1 MYTSKRI
8 ASVCLSAMLAS
19 YQPAVSSAQTVP
31 IPSPK
36 MNIVVIE
43 GEALI
48 RNIRERKPA
57 NVIVVVRDGNRN
69 HLSGVPVTFTLP
81 ESGPSAV
88 FPNGTRTAT
97 VTTDKEGY
105 AVASGIRANT
115 VPGPY
120 LIDVQAKHNDQ
131 TADARV
137 TQFNM
142 SVESSKKGGS
152 GKWIAVLGIAGAAAA
167 GGTIAAMRG
176 SSSSSSVAAP
186 PTPIG
191 ITPGSGTVGPPR

>member
-1 MYTSKRI
+1 MHTSKRI
-8 ASVCLSAMLAS
+8 ASICLSTMLAS

-88 FPNGTRTAT
+88 FPNGARTAT

-105 AVASGIRANT
+105 AVANGIRANT

-120 LIDVQAKHNDQ
+120 LIDVQAQHNDQ
-131 TADARV
+131 TAAARV

-142 SVESSKKGGS
+142 SVESSKGGS
-152 GKWIAVLGIAGAAAA
+152 GKWIAVLGIVGAAAA

-176 SSSSSSVAAP
+176 SSSSSPAAAP